1 MDPLPRPITYD
12 EYYMI
17 FGNSEIRLKFRE
29 DLLFSN
35 FGTLGAFYDNR
46 KQPVDCLLGEDK

>member
-17 FGNSEIRLKFRE
+17 FGNSEIRLRFRE
-29 DLLFSN
+29 DMLFSN